1 MTLRRKFYL
10 FAGLIGGGAL
20 VATFGIR
27 NSTHATSNEPLPVKS
42 QAAESSA
49 VGCEG
54 RIEPANGLIHIAAR
68 DPSGGAA
75 VLQTLEIAEQQHV
88 AKGQWIGTLRGRSM
102 VEAALRLSEQKVT
115 TAGLKLEQLR
125 AEPKKNELAS
135 RSEEI
140 ERRQVDY
147 ERAKAELERYE
158 RLRKTE
164 DVSASDLETR
174 RANAEMARH
183 SLAQA
188 QEDKSALAELRQ
200 SDEVV
205 LVSEIREAEAEKARL
220 ETELHLYDISSPVS
234 GTVLKLTAHAGEAVG
249 PAGIAE
255 ILEDGPL
262 YAIAEVA
269 EADIARVKIGNK
281 AAVKGELLPLDAEGV
296 VESIGGQ
303 VSGSEVL
310 SSDPSAFT
318 DKRIVPV
325 KIRLSG
331 AGPAKALIHARV
343 SILIHL
349 AAQ

>member
-27 NSTHATSNEPLPVKS
+27 NNTHATSIPPP
-42 QAAESSA
+42 AAQSRPASVSA

-54 RIEPANGLIHIAAR
+54 RIEPANGLIRIAAGN
-68 DPSGGAA
+68 PSGGAA
-75 VLQTLEIAEQQHV
+75 ILEALGIAEQQHV
-88 AKGQWIGTLRGRSM
+88 SKGQWIGTLRGKSL
-102 VEAALRLSEQKVT
+102 VQAALRLSEQKIA

-125 AEPKKNELAS
+125 AAPKENELAS

-140 ERRQVDY
+140 ERRRVEY
-147 ERAKAELERYE
+147 ERANTELERYQL
-158 RLRKTE
+158 LRKAE

-183 SLAQA
+183 SLQQA
-188 QEDKSALAELRQ
+188 QQDRLALAELRQ
-200 SDEVV
+200 PDEAV
-205 LVSEIREAEAEKARL
+205 LVSGIREAEAEKARL
-220 ETELHLYDISSPVS
+220 EAELHLYDISSPVS
-234 GTVLKLTAHAGEAVG
+234 GTVLKLTAHVGESVG

-269 EADIARVKIGNK
+269 EADISRLRIGNP
-281 AAVKGELLPLDAEGV
+281 AEVKGELLPLEAAGV

-331 AGPAKALIHARV
+331 AGRAMALIHTRV
-343 SILIHL
+343 SIRI
-349 AAQ
+349 ATQ